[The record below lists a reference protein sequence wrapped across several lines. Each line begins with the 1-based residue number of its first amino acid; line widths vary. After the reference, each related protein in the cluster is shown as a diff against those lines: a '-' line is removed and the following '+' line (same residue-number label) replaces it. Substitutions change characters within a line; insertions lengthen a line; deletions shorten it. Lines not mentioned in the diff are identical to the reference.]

1 MSATTKPKGKTH
13 FRYGWKLSPKAKALR
28 FQPRSIVGARKILSR
43 VEMNAQLRAPLTA
56 FSAPMPPSV
65 LTTAIVVIHGMT
77 RGLSLVV
84 LEFLSHISAI
94 AAPGKNLY
102 CCDC

>member
-77 RGLSLVV
+77 VQSFWSPVKRNDCLD
-84 LEFLSHISAI
+84 ISYAGNESC
-94 AAPGKNLY
+94 AAHVR
-102 CCDC
+102 